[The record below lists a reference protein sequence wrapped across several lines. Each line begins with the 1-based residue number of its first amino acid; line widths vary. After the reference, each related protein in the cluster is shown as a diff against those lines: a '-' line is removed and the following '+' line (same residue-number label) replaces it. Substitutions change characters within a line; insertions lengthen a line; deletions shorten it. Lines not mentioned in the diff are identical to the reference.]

1 MEHMYTNQDNSPHVQ
16 EIAYNPM
23 ILGDFMNALQRLFRI
38 GVYYPSGHT
47 ILDQAVDRFLALLAA
62 LAQERHFVR
71 LEDDG
76 RDILLEK
83 VRLERAQPFAAEC
96 RRMMTSLSITAI
108 EINRDISR
116 EDLLLFV
123 KRMIA
128 CRSLCTNAK
137 QFSSIEITDL
147 PASVTITFKQFL
159 APEGASK
166 DGRLDDAA
174 RNLNAFYEALG
185 RHGLTEEQ
193 ITQCRLLLDSLPDE
207 LGRISSESRDM
218 PSAHWDDVA
227 LLLAQAFQGKP
238 LRTGSSSEGDLNM
251 LASILSNLEKET
263 EGGNSREAINLLV
276 SLIRKPVNWEE
287 DDKKR
292 GDLPLGLGGQSLPKM
307 TAAQLQD
314 FTDKNRLNPAILL
327 SIQEIP
333 TEEETLS
340 VLLQIAGYRQSLQN
354 QTRMGQFFIDI
365 LAETPTERIREIL
378 IRGLLAI
385 VETGDRANL
394 TAAIRL
400 ITEPLRRL
408 GQGDSLVLFLKTL
421 RLCQGEE
428 ETLLWPY
435 AVNEMLLCGSS
446 GNSETYQKLC
456 IRLSG
461 LSWGNMLKTLPVLQG
476 LEAFQQRQIATD
488 IFSEMSPSCYQLCAF
503 LLNTSIGSK
512 IEGYVVAGLRNSPAD
527 KLIQVVAP
535 LLDPLIYEHK
545 EFLDSYLRHPQKK
558 EPSDK
563 LKSMAGRIIV
573 EKLAQLPRE
582 QRGQAWVPETVE
594 AMAEYQGA
602 GGRELL
608 REIMTDRRLF
618 VVPEWPAACRRSA
631 QLADKKLRR
640 RPGTTK
646 VSGR

>member
-1 MEHMYTNQDNSPHVQ
+1 MEHIAINQDISPPVR
-16 EIAYNPM
+16 ELAYNPL
-23 ILGDFMNALQRLFRI
+23 ILGDFMSALQRLFRI
-38 GVYYPSGHT
+38 GVYYPSGHA
-47 ILDQAVDRFLALLAA
+47 ILDQAMDRFLALLAA

-83 VRLERAQPFAAEC
+83 VRIERAQPFAAEC
-96 RRMMTSLSITAI
+96 RRMMTSLSIIAI

-137 QFSSIEITDL
+137 QFASIEITDL
-147 PASVTITFKQFL
+147 PASVSITFRQFL
-159 APEGASK
+159 ASESDSK

-174 RNLNAFYEALG
+174 RNLNAFYESLAG
-185 RHGLTEEQ
+185 HGLTEEQ
-193 ITQCRLLLDSLPDE
+193 IAQCRLLLDSLSDRME
-207 LGRISSESRDM
+207 GISLTSSNM
-218 PSAHWDDVA
+218 PSVHWDDVA
-227 LLLAQAFQGKP
+227 FLLAQAFKGKP
-238 LRTGSSSEGDLNM
+238 LKTGTSSQGDLNM

-263 EGGNSREAINLLV
+263 EDRNSREAINLLV
-276 SLIRKPVNWEE
+276 SLIRKPVVWEE
-287 DDKKR
+287 DEKK
-292 GDLPLGLGGQSLPKM
+292 GDDFSSGLGIQSLPKM
-307 TAAQLQD
+307 TAAQLQE
-314 FTDKNRLNPAILL
+314 FTDKNRLNSAILL
-327 SIQEIP
+327 RIQEIS

-365 LAETPTERIREIL
+365 IAATPTVRTWEIL

-385 VETGDRANL
+385 VKTGDRANL
-394 TAAIRL
+394 TVAIRL

-408 GQGDSLVLFLKTL
+408 QQGDSLALFLKSL

-435 AVNEMLLCGSS
+435 AVNEMLLCGFS
-446 GNSETYQKLC
+446 GNIETYRKLC
-456 IRLSG
+456 LRLSG
-461 LSWGNMLKTLPVLQG
+461 LSWGNMLKTLPILQG

-488 IFSEMSPSCYQLCAF
+488 IFSDMSPSCYQLYAF
-503 LLNTSIGSK
+503 LLNTSIGPK

-527 KLIQVVAP
+527 KLIQAVAP

-558 EPSDK
+558 EPSDR
-563 LKSMAGRIIV
+563 LKIMAGTIIV
-573 EKLAQLPRE
+573 EKLTQLPRE
-582 QRGQAWVPETVE
+582 QRGQAWVPETIG

-602 GGRELL
+602 GCKELL
-608 REIMTDRRLF
+608 REIMTNKRLF

-640 RPGTTK
+640 RPRITK
-646 VSGR
+646 ASGR